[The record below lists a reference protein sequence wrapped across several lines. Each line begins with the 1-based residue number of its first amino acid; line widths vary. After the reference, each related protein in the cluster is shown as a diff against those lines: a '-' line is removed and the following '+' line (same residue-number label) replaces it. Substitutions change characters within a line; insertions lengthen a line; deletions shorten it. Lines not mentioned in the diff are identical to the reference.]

1 MAEPADRPSPGRKPA
16 LKVVEQ
22 AEPGIGMGEE
32 ERIGRIV
39 DGDGSAFA
47 ELVREFYPLAYGLAY
62 RVLLDP
68 EDAEEV
74 VQDAFV
80 KIHAALASF
89 RGGSSLKTWIL
100 RIVLRLSLN
109 RRRDRSRSS
118 WYRLGLHRGSDDLFN
133 PPDPRGFSAN
143 PEAECI
149 SAETRRVVL
158 RLVDELPE
166 GLRETLLLNSME
178 ELSYEEIARV
188 LGVPIG
194 TVSSRIYSAR
204 RRLLPKLRRHGLV

>member
-1 MAEPADRPSPGRKPA
+1 MESPAERSSLGRRAA
-16 LKVVEQ
+16 LKLVEN
-22 AEPGIGMGEE
+22 ARPEVGTGEE

-39 DGDGSAFA
+39 AGDGSAFA
-47 ELVREFYPLAYGLAY
+47 ELVREFHSLAYGLAY

-80 KIHAALASF
+80 KIHAALVSF
-89 RGGSSLKTWIL
+89 RGNSSLKTWIL

-109 RRRDRSRSS
+109 RRRDRSRSN
-118 WYRLGLHRGSDDLFN
+118 WYRLGLHHGSDDLFN
-133 PPDPRGFSAN
+133 PPDPRAFSAN

>member
-1 MAEPADRPSPGRKPA
+1 MESSADRPSPRGRPA
-16 LKVVEQ
+16 LKLVEK
-22 AEPGIGMGEE
+22 AVPEIGMDEE

-39 DGDGSAFA
+39 AGDGSAFA
-47 ELVREFYPLAYGLAY
+47 ELVREFHPLAYGLAH
-62 RVLLDP
+62 RVLMDP

-80 KIHAALASF
+80 KIHAALISF
-89 RGGSSLKTWIL
+89 RGHSSLKTWIL

-109 RRRDRSRSS
+109 RRRDRSRSN